1 MAEGRIPPG
10 PKGSWLLGSLSEF
23 RRDMLGFFTRL
34 AREYGDCASY
44 RLGNRHLCLVSHP
57 DLIEH
62 ILTHGSKSFSKRT
75 YVLQLLEPIVG
86 NGLLTSEGDF
96 WLRQRRLAQPAFSR
110 QRIAEYGPI
119 MVAVSQ
125 RYVDRLQ
132 PGESRDLHA
141 DMMRLALEIVTKALF
156 DADVTSD
163 AGEVGAAL
171 EVVMEN
177 FIRRWESLWQL
188 PEWWPTPS
196 NIRRRRAVRR
206 LDAIVYRFIH
216 ERRQSGAAGNDLLS
230 RLLQARDVAGDGT
243 GMTDLQLRDEL
254 MTLFLAGHETT
265 ANAMAWTW
273 YLLGQNPEKEAKLAD
288 ELERVLA
295 GRPPTVEDIARLPYT
310 EAVVQESLRL
320 YPPAYGFGRIASE
333 DCQVGEF
340 LIKKGTTAIMSQWVT
355 HRDPRFFDE
364 PDAFRPERWLD
375 GLAKRLHRYAYFP
388 FGGGARQCIGNT
400 FAMMEAVLI
409 LATIVPRYRF
419 VLVPGHAVVPRPVVT
434 LRPEHGIKAVVEARR

>member
-1 MAEGRIPPG
+1 MAEGRTPPG
-10 PKGSWLLGSLSEF
+10 PKGSWLLGSLTEF
-23 RRDMLGFFTRL
+23 RRDMLGFFMRL
-34 AREYGDCASY
+34 AREYGDVAGY
-44 RLGNRHLCLVSHP
+44 RLGKRHLCLVNHP

-62 ILTHGSKSFSKRT
+62 VLTHGSKSFSKRT

-110 QRIAEYGPI
+110 PRIAAYGPI
-119 MVAVSQ
+119 MVAFSQ
-125 RYVDRLQ
+125 RYLERLR
-132 PGESRDLHA
+132 PGETRDLHA

-156 DADVTSD
+156 DADVADD

-206 LDAIVYRFIH
+206 LDAIVYRFIQ
-216 ERRQSGAAGNDLLS
+216 ERRQSGAAGSDLLS
-230 RLLQARDVAGDGT
+230 RLLQARDDTGDGT

-273 YLLGQNPEKEAKLAD
+273 YLLGQSPDQEAKLSE
-288 ELERVLA
+288 ELDRVLA
-295 GRPPTVEDIARLPYT
+295 GRPPTVEDIPHLPYT
-310 EAVVQESLRL
+310 EAVVQESMRL
-320 YPPAYGFGRIASE
+320 YPPAYAFGRIASE
-333 DCQVGEF
+333 DCQVGEY
-340 LIKKGTTAIMSQWVT
+340 LIKKGTTAIMSQWVM
-355 HRDPRFFDE
+355 HRDPRYFDDPE
-364 PDAFRPERWLD
+364 AFRPERWVE

-388 FGGGARQCIGNT
+388 FGGGARICVGNT

-409 LATIVPRYRF
+409 LATIVPRFRF
-419 VLVPGHAVVPRPVVT
+419 VLVPGHPVVPRPVVT
-434 LRPEHGIKAVVEARR
+434 LRPEFGIKAVVEARR